1 MKIIFYFFS
10 VLLLSCL
17 PQLELMAQKRVILS
31 GKVTD
36 SDGIPLPAVSVAIE
50 NTPIGTYTDDNG
62 LYTLAVP
69 TGQYALVISSVG
81 YQTEKR
87 QLEIHQNLQINFPLK
102 ESSISLNSIE
112 IYGKSLTQKAKEGVF
127 AVNALDI
134 KPIINSINNLND
146 LVNRTTG
153 IKVRSEGGVGSDFD
167 LSINGMSGNSVRYF
181 LDGMPLDAKGSGIS
195 LANLPVNIIDRI
207 EIYKGVVP
215 ASLGTDA
222 LGGAINIITKQEKNN
237 YLDASYG
244 LGSFH
249 THKTDLNGQI
259 VERKT
264 GLIFRPTLGI
274 NYSKNDYTMKD
285 VEVWD
290 EQQDKYLYA
299 NRKRFH
305 DGYFSLLG
313 QLEIGFAN
321 TAWADA
327 FFVSGSYSKVNKEL
341 QTGSVQTV
349 VYGMAEK
356 QTDAWNISARYS
368 KRDFLIKNLHL
379 NASLSHTW
387 DHSLTVDT
395 AYRKYDW
402 DGNYIL
408 SSRNE
413 ITGNRR
419 SMRHYKRPM
428 TLAHVNADY
437 AFTSR
442 HSINLDYALNRTG
455 NNRFDDLDT
464 DFVPSNDI
472 LAKHILGVS
481 YHQSFYDNKWNN
493 IFFIKDYVNHA
504 NIRQTDSGSTTGS
517 NKVRGSITKNYL
529 GYGVGSRFILT
540 PQWAIKASYERSI
553 RLPIA
558 RELLGNGSTVYANV
572 ALEPESSHNF
582 NLGFFGTW
590 HPSASHTLYYE
601 ANGFLRNVDNFIQMQ
616 VIEKEG
622 LLQYKNVPAV
632 HIKGLEGEIRYNWL
646 NKLHITGNLSYQDAR
661 DQQKF
666 KTDGK
671 PSATYNNRLPNRP
684 WLFGSAEICYTFH
697 NVILPESKLRLN
709 CNYEWV
715 HWYFL
720 TWEAYGSYENKSRIP
735 TQHICNAGLSYSWA
749 NDAYSLSIECSNF
762 LDQTAYDNYKL
773 QKPGRAFFAKFRLFI
788 D

>member
-1 MKIIFYFFS
+1 MKIFFYLFS
-10 VLLLSCL
+10 LSWLLCL
-17 PQLELMAQKRVILS
+17 PLSAQEQVTLS

-36 SDGIPLPAVSVAIE
+36 DKGMPLSAVSIAIE
-50 NTPIGTYTDDNG
+50 NTAMGTYTDDNG
-62 LYTLAVP
+62 QYTLKVTIGPHTVVA
-69 TGQYALVISSVG
+69 SSVG
-81 YQTEKR
+81 YQTMKKG
-87 QLEIHQNLQINFPLK
+87 LEISHHMQVNFTLK
-102 ESSISLNSIE
+102 ESAVSLNSIE
-112 IYGKSLTQKAKEGVF
+112 VYGKTQTQKVKEGVF
-127 AVNALDI
+127 AVNALDV
-134 KPIINSINNLND
+134 KPIINSLNNLND

-153 IKVRSEGGVGSDFD
+153 IKVREEGGVGSDFD
-167 LSINGMSGNSVRYF
+167 LSINGMSGNSIRYF
-181 LDGMPLDAKGSGIS
+181 IDGMPLDSKGSGVS
-195 LANLPVNIIDRI
+195 LSNLPVNIIDRI

-215 ASLGTDA
+215 ANLGADA
-222 LGGAINIITKQEKNN
+222 LGGAINIITKQEKSN

-244 LGSFH
+244 IGSFH
-249 THKTDLNGQI
+249 THKADLNAQI
-259 VERKT
+259 IEPKT
-264 GLIFRPTLGI
+264 GLIIRPTLGI

-290 EQQDKYLYA
+290 EAADQYIYA

-305 DGYFSLLG
+305 DDYFSLLG
-313 QLEIGFAN
+313 QIEVGFAN
-321 TAWADA
+321 TSWADA
-327 FFVSGSYSKVNKEL
+327 FFISGSYSNVDKEL

-356 QTDAWNISARYS
+356 QTDAWSISARYQ
-368 KRDFLIKNLHL
+368 KRDFLIKNLQL

-402 DGNYIL
+402 NGDYIL

-413 ITGNRR
+413 ITGNKR
-419 SMRHYKRPM
+419 SIRHYKRPM

-437 AFTSR
+437 ALNSHHTF
-442 HSINLDYALNRTG
+442 NLDYSLNRTG

-464 DFVPSNDI
+464 DFEPSNDI
-472 LAKHILGVS
+472 LAKHILGLS
-481 YHQSFYDNKWNN
+481 YHQSFFNDRWNN
-493 IFFIKDYVNHA
+493 IFFVKDYINHA
-504 NIRQTDSGSTTGS
+504 NIRQTDSGATTGS
-517 NKVRGSITKNYL
+517 NKVKGSITKNYV
-529 GYGVGSRFILT
+529 GYGVGSRFVINSAF
-540 PQWAIKASYERSI
+540 AIKASYERSI

-558 RELLGNGSTVYANV
+558 RELLGNGSTIYANV
-572 ALEPESSHNF
+572 ALAPESSNNI

-590 HPSASHTLYYE
+590 HPIPGHTLYYE
-601 ANGFLRNVDNFIQMQ
+601 TNGFLRNVDNFIQMQ

-622 LLQYKNVPAV
+622 MLQYQNVPAV
-632 HIKGLEGEIRYNWL
+632 YIKGLEGEVRYNWQ
-646 NKLHITGNLSYQDAR
+646 NKLQITGNLSYQDAR
-661 DQQKF
+661 DQQKY

-684 WLFGSAEICYTFH
+684 WLFSSAEISYTFH
-697 NVILPESKLRLN
+697 NVILPQSKLRLN

-735 TQHICNAGLSYSWA
+735 TQHICNAGISYSWK
-749 NDAYSLSIECSNF
+749 NDSYNLSVECSNV

-788 D
+788 N